1 MIGHSSGILV
11 PSVAGERMR
20 KMLPQKLITDVMA
33 LEDGDKQELFWLLL
47 KDPALKEIAP
57 EVTGLRYN
65 YEAAQILLE
74 MLEEQKVKISPEG
87 E

>member
-1 MIGHSSGILV
+1 
-11 PSVAGERMR
+11 MR